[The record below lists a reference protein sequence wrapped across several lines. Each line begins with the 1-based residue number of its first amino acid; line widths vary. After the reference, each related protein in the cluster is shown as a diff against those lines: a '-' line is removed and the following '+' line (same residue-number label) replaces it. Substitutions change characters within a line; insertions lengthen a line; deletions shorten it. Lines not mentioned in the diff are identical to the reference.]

1 MALTLPRNLLRA
13 ASAST
18 GSQSLA
24 RAPSGSSVSQG
35 SPAAAPWSGRCS
47 CEPPEGAVAGGAHSA
62 GPLLSSP
69 RSCPLRSRRRK
80 WEVPRAGRRSTPPP
94 GSAAPSP
101 SPPAQVRPFPPPL
114 PPLLPGGAAR
124 EVCAGRRAGWCGG
137 TRGRGGG
144 AGRGR
149 RGRGREPGLGVG
161 RGGTGG

>member
-62 GPLLSSP
+62 GPLLSPP
-69 RSCPLRSRRRK
+69 RPCPLRSRRRK

-101 SPPAQVRPFPPPL
+101 SPPAQVRPFPPP
-114 PPLLPGGAAR
+114 PLLPGGAAR
-124 EVCAGRRAGWCGG
+124 EVCAGRRAGWGGG

-144 AGRGR
+144 RG
-149 RGRGREPGLGVG
+149 GGGGDGGGSPAWEWD
-161 RGGTGG
+161 GGTGG

>member
-24 RAPSGSSVSQG
+24 RTPSGSSVSQG

-62 GPLLSSP
+62 GPLLSPP
-69 RSCPLRSRRRK
+69 RPRPLRSRRRK

-101 SPPAQVRPFPPPL
+101 LSARSGASLPSP

-124 EVCAGRRAGWCGG
+124 EVCAGRRAGWGGG

-144 AGRGR
+144 RG
-149 RGRGREPGLGVG
+149 GGGEDGGGSPAWEWD
-161 RGGTGG
+161 GGTGD